1 MSTHHLTK
9 SAVASATLDAQVSQ
23 SSGYCPFIPV
33 FGAPQVMFVKGSGTE
48 LCDSDGKRYLDFLS
62 GIAVTSLGTHIQP
75 SRMPSLNRQRPSCT

>member
-1 MSTHHLTK
+1 MSAHHFTT

-48 LCDSDGKRYLDFLS
+48 LWDSDGKR
-62 GIAVTSLGTHIQP
+62 
-75 SRMPSLNRQRPSCT
+75 

>member
-1 MSTHHLTK
+1 MSAHHFTT

-48 LCDSDGKRYLDFLS
+48 LWDSDGKRYLDFLS
-62 GIAVTSLGTHIQP
+62 GIGHVARALTS
-75 SRMPSLNRQRPSCT
+75 SCRGCHS